1 MSESAPTLKFAS
13 SKSDNPVWSHF
24 EKCTTQE
31 KARCKKCGSL
41 LSVKGGS
48 TGAMRGHLK
57 AKHEIDVELKNKPA
71 TGASSDASAS
81 GDKESFV

>member
-1 MSESAPTLKFAS
+1 MSDLNVPLKFAP

-24 EKCTTQE
+24 EKCTTQD
-31 KARCKKCGSL
+31 KARCKKCGAL
-41 LSVKGGS
+41 LSCKGGS
-48 TGAMRGHLK
+48 TGAIRGHLK
-57 AKHEIDVELKNKPA
+57 AKHEIEVELKNKPA